1 MFLRTKSVKGTPLV
15 QLVESFRNSE
25 GQPRQRVVAS
35 LGDVA
40 IPEDQRKIIAKAVEH
55 ELTGHPEL
63 FTQELSTEAASW
75 VARLVKVASR
85 SKSATKVPGTHL
97 DGVLVDDIETTE
109 VVQLGPQLVALQ
121 AIEELNLTALL
132 ESCGM
137 KPSAIAT
144 AQLMIANR
152 LIEPLS
158 EWALIDWSERTA
170 LPELLDTTISKA
182 SKDRLYRT
190 SDTLMEHRKKIE
202 EQLREHEKDLFDL
215 KRSIILYDVTN
226 THFEGLAKANPKAK
240 HGKNKQ
246 KRNDCRQVA
255 VGMAFDEH
263 GLPLGHEVFEGNT
276 ADTSTLE
283 SMLNRLDQ
291 SKPDTPGLK
300 PIVILD
306 AGFASRAN
314 LDLLKVRGYHYLINI
329 TRGSRR
335 KYAAHFQNG
344 AFSALPGRRADQQV
358 EVLKISDPDDP
369 ESQLVLCRSAQ
380 RREKELAMISRAEER
395 FLKDLDALQERIAA
409 GRLKQADKIE
419 RAIGRLQ
426 KKHPRVQRFYTLDY
440 QPAQKDG
447 EIGELKK
454 QRHQEAAEEALALC
468 GDYVLKTDKELEAPE
483 LWHLYMTLL
492 RAESGF
498 RMLKGSLG
506 LRPNFHQ
513 IEDRVEGHIF
523 ISVLAY
529 HLLCWVQRKFADAGD
544 TRDWVTIRRLL
555 STHSLVTTRLPLRD
569 GRIVNVRKP
578 SRPDAAQARVYE
590 ILGIDW
596 KTSYATKKT
605 ELKNPTTL

>member
-15 QLVESFRNSE
+15 QLVESFRNAE
-25 GQPRQRVVAS
+25 GQPRQRVIAS
-35 LGDVA
+35 LGDVT
-40 IPEDQRKIIAKAVEH
+40 IPEEQRKIIAKAVAR

-85 SKSATKVPGTHL
+85 SRAATRVPANHL
-97 DGVLVDDIETTE
+97 DGVLINDIETTD

-121 AIEELNLTALL
+121 AMDELNLTALL
-132 ESCGM
+132 SSCGM

-190 SDTLMEHRKKIE
+190 SDTLMKHRKKIE
-202 EQLREHEKDLFDL
+202 EKLREHEKDLFDL
-215 KRSIILYDVTN
+215 KRSLILYDVTN

-255 VGMAFDEH
+255 IGIAFDEH
-263 GLPLGHEVFEGNT
+263 GLPLGHEVFEGHT

-283 SMLNRLDQ
+283 SMLDRLDQ
-291 SKPDTPGLK
+291 SKPDTPELK

-306 AGFASRAN
+306 AGFASQAN
-314 LDLLKVRGYHYLINI
+314 LELLKARGYHYLINI

-335 KYAAHFQNG
+335 KYAAHFRNETFQT
-344 AFSALPGRRADQQV
+344 LPGRPADQKV
-358 EVLKISDPDDP
+358 EVLKITDPADPD
-369 ESQLVLCRSAQ
+369 SQLVLCRSTQ
-380 RREKELAMISRAEER
+380 RREKELAMISRAEQR
-395 FLKDLDALQERIAA
+395 FLADLRVLQERIAA
-409 GRLKQADKIE
+409 GRLKQTDKIQ

-426 KKHPRVQRFYTLDY
+426 KKHPRVQRFYTLHY
-440 QPAQKDG
+440 QPAQKQG
-447 EIGELKK
+447 GTGELKK
-454 QRHQEAAEEALALC
+454 HHQQEAAEEALALC

-483 LWHLYMTLL
+483 LWNLYITLL

-529 HLLCWVQRKFADAGD
+529 HLMCWVQRKLADAGD
-544 TRDWVTIRRLL
+544 PREWVTIRRLL

-569 GRIVNVRKP
+569 GRVVNVRKP
-578 SRPDAAQARVYE
+578 SRPDAPQARVYE

-596 KTSYATKKT
+596 KASFATKKT

>member
-15 QLVESFRNSE
+15 QLVESFRNAE

-35 LGDVA
+35 LGDVT
-40 IPEDQRKIIAKAVEH
+40 IPDDQRKIIAKAVEH

-85 SKSATKVPGTHL
+85 SKSATKVPGTQL

-121 AIEELNLTALL
+121 AMDELNLTTLL
-132 ESCGM
+132 DSCGM
-137 KPSAIAT
+137 KSPTIAT

-202 EQLREHEKDLFDL
+202 EKLREHEKDLFDL

-255 VGMAFDEH
+255 IGMAFDEF
-263 GLPLGHEVFEGNT
+263 GLPLGHDVFEGNT

-283 SMLNRLDQ
+283 SMLDRLDQ
-291 SKPDTPGLK
+291 SKSDTPELK

-314 LDLLKVRGYHYLINI
+314 LALLKARGYHYLINI
-329 TRGSRR
+329 TRGRR
-335 KYAAHFQNG
+335 QKYAELFQKET
-344 AFSALPGRRADQQV
+344 FQALPGRSPDQQV
-358 EVLKISDPDDP
+358 EVLKITDP
-369 ESQLVLCRSAQ
+369 EDEDSQLVLCRSAQ
-380 RREKELAMISRAEER
+380 RRHKEVAMISRAEER
-395 FLKDLDALQERIAA
+395 FLEDLGALQKRIAA
-409 GRLKQADKIE
+409 GRLKQSDKIE
-419 RAIGRLQ
+419 RAIGRLE
-426 KKHPRVQRFYTLDY
+426 KKHPRVQRFHTLDY
-440 QPAQKDG
+440 QPG
-447 EIGELKK
+447 ESGEFGELKMH
-454 QRHQEAAEEALALC
+454 RHQEAIEEALALC
-468 GDYVLKTDKELEAPE
+468 GDYVLKTDKDLEAPE
-483 LWHLYMTLL
+483 LWNLYMTLL

-498 RMLKGSLG
+498 RMLKSSLG

-513 IEDRVEGHIF
+513 IEGRVEGHIF

-555 STHSLVTTRLPLRD
+555 GTHSLVTTRLPLRD

-578 SRPDAAQARVYE
+578 STPDAAQARVYE

-596 KTSYATKKT
+596 KASFRTQKT
-605 ELKNPTTL
+605 ELKNPKTL